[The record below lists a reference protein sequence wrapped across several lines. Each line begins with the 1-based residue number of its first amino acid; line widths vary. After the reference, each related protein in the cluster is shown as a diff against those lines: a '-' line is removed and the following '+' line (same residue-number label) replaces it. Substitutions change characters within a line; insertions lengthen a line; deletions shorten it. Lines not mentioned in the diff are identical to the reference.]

1 MLEDLLVFAAVG
13 FAAQMIDGAIGMAY
27 GLSATS
33 VLLTLGVAPATASAS
48 VHAAEVVTTG
58 ASGLAHWR
66 LGNVRRAL
74 VLRLA
79 APGVLG
85 GVIGAYVLVGMPTA
99 PVRVFVGLYL
109 LALGGVVL
117 LKALRPRPAAVAT
130 LPTGRLAA
138 LGFGGGLLDAIG
150 GGGWGAIVTST
161 LIGQG
166 NVPREA
172 IGSASL
178 AEFFVTAAVSAAFVA
193 TVGTTLWPVIAGLVL
208 GGVLAAPLAALAAKR
223 VPDRLLMAAVGV
235 VVSLLALR
243 GLLASLRALAG
254 AG

>member
-1 MLEDLLVFAAVG
+1 MLEDLLTFAAVG
-13 FAAQMIDGAIGMAY
+13 FAAQMVDGAIGMAY

-48 VHAAEVVTTG
+48 VHAAEVFTTG

-79 APGVLG
+79 VPGVLG
-85 GVIGAYVLVGMPTA
+85 GVIGAHLLVGMPTA
-99 PVRVFVGLYL
+99 PVRVFVGFYL

-117 LKALRPRPAAVAT
+117 LKALRPLPPVAAAIS
-130 LPTGRLAA
+130 TGRLAA
-138 LGFGGGLLDAIG
+138 LGFCGGLLDAIG

-166 NVPREA
+166 NAPREA

-193 TVGTTLWPVIAGLVL
+193 TVGLTLWPVIAGLVL

-254 AG
+254 GG

>member
-1 MLEDLLVFAAVG
+1 MVDDVILFAVVG

-48 VHAAEVVTTG
+48 VHAAEVFTTG

-85 GVIGAYVLVGMPTA
+85 GVTGAYVLVGMPTA
-99 PVRVFVGLYL
+99 PVRVFVGFYL

-117 LKALRPRPAAVAT
+117 LKALRPRPPAVA
-130 LPTGRLAA
+130 LPTGQAGV
-138 LGFGGGLLDAIG
+138 LGFCGGLLDAIG
-150 GGGWGAIVTST
+150 GGGWGA
-161 LIGQG
+161 
-166 NVPREA
+166 
-172 IGSASL
+172 
-178 AEFFVTAAVSAAFVA
+178 
-193 TVGTTLWPVIAGLVL
+193 
-208 GGVLAAPLAALAAKR
+208 
-223 VPDRLLMAAVGV
+223 
-235 VVSLLALR
+235 
-243 GLLASLRALAG
+243 
-254 AG
+254 

>member
-1 MLEDLLVFAAVG
+1 M
-13 FAAQMIDGAIGMAY
+13 
-27 GLSATS
+27 
-33 VLLTLGVAPATASAS
+33 
-48 VHAAEVVTTG
+48 
-58 ASGLAHWR
+58 
-66 LGNVRRAL
+66 RRAL

-79 APGVLG
+79 VPGVLG

-99 PVRVFVGLYL
+99 VVRVFVGLYL

-117 LKALRPRPAAVAT
+117 LKALRPLPPLAAT
-130 LPTGRLAA
+130 ISTGRLAA
-138 LGFGGGLLDAIG
+138 LGFCGGLLDAIG

-166 NVPREA
+166 NAPREA

-193 TVGTTLWPVIAGLVL
+193 TVGITLWPVIAGLVL
-208 GGVLAAPLAALAAKR
+208 GGVLAAPLAAVAAKR

-254 AG
+254 DG

>member
-1 MLEDLLVFAAVG
+1 VF
-13 FAAQMIDGAIGMAY
+13 
-27 GLSATS
+27 
-33 VLLTLGVAPATASAS
+33 
-48 VHAAEVVTTG
+48 TTG

-79 APGVLG
+79 VPGVLG
-85 GVIGAYVLVGMPTA
+85 GVIGAHVLVGMPTA

-117 LKALRPRPAAVAT
+117 LKALRPLPPAAA
-130 LPTGRLAA
+130 LPTGQVGV
-138 LGFGGGLLDAIG
+138 LGFCGGLLDAIG

-161 LIGQG
+161 LIGRG

-178 AEFFVTAAVSAAFVA
+178 AEFFVTSAVSAAFVA
-193 TVGTTLWPVIAGLVL
+193 TVGITLWPIIAGLVL
-208 GGVLAAPLAALAAKR
+208 GGVLAAPFAAVAAKR
-223 VPDRLLMAAVGV
+223 VPDRLLMVLVGV

-243 GLLASLRALAG
+243 GLLASLRALASG
-254 AG
+254 G

>member
-1 MLEDLLVFAAVG
+1 MRRTDQRTTCSGSCAG
-13 FAAQMIDGAIGMAY
+13 
-27 GLSATS
+27 S
-33 VLLTLGVAPATASAS
+33 VQSS
-48 VHAAEVVTTG
+48 

-79 APGVLG
+79 VPGVLG
-85 GVIGAYVLVGMPTA
+85 GVLGAYVLVGMPTA
-99 PVRVFVGLYL
+99 LVRVFVGLYL

-117 LKALRPRPAAVAT
+117 LKALRPRPPAVAT
-130 LPTGRLAA
+130 IPTGRLAA
-138 LGFGGGLLDAIG
+138 LGFCGGLLDAIG

-166 NVPREA
+166 NAPREA

-193 TVGTTLWPVIAGLVL
+193 TVGLTLWPVIAGLVL

-243 GLLASLRALAG
+243 GLLASLRALG
-254 AG
+254 SNG

>member
-1 MLEDLLVFAAVG
+1 MVEDLLVFAAVG

-33 VLLTLGVAPATASAS
+33 VLLTLDVAPATASAS
-48 VHAAEVVTTG
+48 VHAAEVFTTG

-79 APGVLG
+79 VPGVLG
-85 GVIGAYVLVGMPTA
+85 GVLGAHVLVGMPTA
-99 PVRVFVGLYL
+99 PVRVFAGLYL

-117 LKALRPRPAAVAT
+117 LKALRPRPAAA
-130 LPTGRLAA
+130 PISTGRLAA
-138 LGFGGGLLDAIG
+138 LGFCGGLLDAI

-178 AEFFVTAAVSAAFVA
+178 AEFFVTVAVSAAFVA
-193 TVGTTLWPVIAGLVL
+193 TVGITLWPVIAGLVL
-208 GGVLAAPLAALAAKR
+208 GGVLAAPFAALAAKR

-243 GLLASLRALAG
+243 GLLASVRALASG
-254 AG
+254 G

>member
-1 MLEDLLVFAAVG
+1 MVEDLLVFAAVG

-48 VHAAEVVTTG
+48 VHAAEVFTTG

-79 APGVLG
+79 VPGVLG
-85 GVIGAYVLVGMPTA
+85 GVLGAHVLVGMPTA
-99 PVRVFVGLYL
+99 PVRVFAGLYL

-117 LKALRPRPAAVAT
+117 LKALRPRPPAA
-130 LPTGRLAA
+130 PISTGRLAA
-138 LGFGGGLLDAIG
+138 LGFCGGLLDAIG

-178 AEFFVTAAVSAAFVA
+178 AEFFVTVAVSAAFVA
-193 TVGTTLWPVIAGLVL
+193 TVGITLWPVIAGLVL
-208 GGVLAAPLAALAAKR
+208 GGVLAAPFAALAAKR

-243 GLLASLRALAG
+243 GLLLSLRALAG
-254 AG
+254 GG

>member
-48 VHAAEVVTTG
+48 VHAAEVFTTG

-79 APGVLG
+79 VPGVLG
-85 GVIGAYVLVGMPTA
+85 GVLGAYVLVGMPTA
-99 PVRVFVGLYL
+99 VVRVFVGLYL

-117 LKALRPRPAAVAT
+117 LKALRPPPPLAAAIS
-130 LPTGRLAA
+130 TGRLAA
-138 LGFGGGLLDAIG
+138 LGFCGGLLDAIG

-193 TVGTTLWPVIAGLVL
+193 TAGLTLWPVIAGLVL

-243 GLLASLRALAG
+243 GLLISLRALAG
-254 AG
+254 GG